1 MCQIAIDDN
10 MPLKYRGQERLR
22 MPTALAS
29 CDGGAWLLPTKG
41 LVGDTGLEPVTSCM
55 SSKCSNQLS

>member
-1 MCQIAIDDN
+1 MVGVPRSAGHADHEAVAGKGKD
-10 MPLKYRGQERLR
+10 RLR
-22 MPTALAS
+22 PLWRSLRAQIG
-29 CDGGAWLLPTKG
+29 C

>member
-1 MCQIAIDDN
+1 M
-10 MPLKYRGQERLR
+10 RLD
-22 MPTALAS
+22 ALAVR
-29 CDGGAWLLPTKG
+29 ARRALPTKG